1 MRRFSSFR
9 GGACQ
14 TNEAEEYSPEEY
26 SPEEYSPEEA
36 IPHAQPIGLQLA
48 KPVMFWD
55 ELGMVMP
62 LGQAV
67 DDPGQAFEE
76 REGKDCRDVVPEA
89 PRQRMRRE
97 ERYAPFVYDDE
108 DGVDE
113 GAEGKEGKERAGDPH
128 ALIRLCDTIDIFNDD
143 DVDDMPEWKKE
154 MMAEQL
160 VELDRLLLISD
171 INLSDETGKTA
182 LITASS
188 RGSIHLV
195 NRLIEVGGEY
205 GLNLDAQD
213 NEGDT
218 ALMCAIDGRC
228 EECVEILIRSGAN
241 LDIKNV
247 KGMSAILLAVW
258 ENNVHALRHIIYID
272 GEEGNP
278 REDFDLDVEFHDKYD
293 GIYISALD
301 EAYNRDDTQDGRDM
315 IRMLEDV
322 GANGKKV
329 ENRFDQDREDQP
341 YGKGEGSHRSCTKKK
356 LTKSAKKKRKKKKK
370 NSKKKKKRRRR
381 RGTRKRG
388 KKRRGTKKN

>member
-1 MRRFSSFR
+1 MVPTPPPVLRLEEEV
-9 GGACQ
+9 GG
-14 TNEAEEYSPEEY
+14 
-26 SPEEYSPEEA
+26 
-36 IPHAQPIGLQLA
+36 
-48 KPVMFWD
+48 
-55 ELGMVMP
+55 
-62 LGQAV
+62 
-67 DDPGQAFEE
+67 
-76 REGKDCRDVVPEA
+76 
-89 PRQRMRRE
+89 
-97 ERYAPFVYDDE
+97 
-108 DGVDE
+108 
-113 GAEGKEGKERAGDPH
+113 EGKEGKEGACDPH
-128 ALIRLCDTIDIFNDD
+128 ALIRHCDTIDIFNDD
-143 DVDDMPEWKKE
+143 DVDDMPAWKQE
-154 MMAEQL
+154 MRAGQL

-171 INLSDETGKTA
+171 INFSDETGKTA

-218 ALMCAIDGRC
+218 ALLCAIDGRC

-241 LDIKNV
+241 LDIKNEN
-247 KGMSAILLAVW
+247 GMSAILLAVW

-272 GEEGNP
+272 GVEGNS

-301 EAYNRDDTQDGRDM
+301 EAYKRGDTQDGRDM

-322 GANGKKV
+322 GANGEKV

-341 YGKGEGSHRSCTKKK
+341 YGRGEGPYHSCTKKK
-356 LTKSAKKKRKKKKK
+356 LTKSVKKKRKRKRKKKKK
-370 NSKKKKKRRRR
+370 DTKKKKKKKGRRR